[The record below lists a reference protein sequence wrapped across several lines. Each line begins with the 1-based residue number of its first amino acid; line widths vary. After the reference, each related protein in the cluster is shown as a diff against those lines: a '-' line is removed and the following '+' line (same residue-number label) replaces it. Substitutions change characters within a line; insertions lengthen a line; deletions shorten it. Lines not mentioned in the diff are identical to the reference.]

1 MTTHSSKTYSVNYAL
16 LSHITIY
23 QMIPV
28 KSGFPSYCC
37 CQKPC
42 DVIRCFHLNIFNNY
56 SYNLWK
62 HPRLKEWI

>member
-42 DVIRCFHLNIFNNY
+42 DVIRCFHLNI
-56 SYNLWK
+56 L
-62 HPRLKEWI
+62 